1 MTQASLQRLIITF
14 KPEELFLHAL
24 YGLQEGLS
32 LNAKARRQDV
42 QEHGRS
48 GLTQTLEALDE

>member
-24 YGLQEGLS
+24 YGMQEGLS
-32 LNAKARRQDV
+32 LNAKARRQRMFKNM
-42 QEHGRS
+42 GGAASRK
-48 GLTQTLEALDE
+48 LWRP